1 MGCIHGSH
9 RFGVLSGQSWEESH
23 HMLPSGI
30 EEVSSI
36 SVVQVKAVT
45 TNPLTSELPNDI
57 LVTYYISPEIHT
69 LETTAVS
76 HEEHPRG
83 GKYSLN
89 PFTFVTNRHTQRVRS
104 RSFSAYEESES
115 EGFEYNSHFKSI
127 LGKEY

>member
-9 RFGVLSGQSWEESH
+9 RFGLLSGQSWEESH
-23 HMLPSGI
+23 HMLPSAI

-83 GKYSLN
+83 GTHNEYGQDHFQLMKSQNQKDSNTIPTLN
-89 PFTFVTNRHTQRVRS
+89 PFS
-104 RSFSAYEESES
+104 
-115 EGFEYNSHFKSI
+115 
-127 LGKEY
+127 